1 MLNLVFLG
9 PPGAGKGTQ
18 ARTMASK
25 RGLAHVSTGDLF
37 REAVRART
45 ELGEKAQRY
54 LDDGLLV
61 PDKIVCDMVRER
73 LGSPDAQKGFIL
85 DGFPRTSGQAERLD
99 EDLAEMGRKLTAAVD
114 FELEDAEALLRL
126 GGRLTCSGC
135 GAMYHETH
143 NPPAAKGICDK
154 CGEKVAV
161 RDDDRPETIRRRL
174 QEYREKTA
182 PLAAYYAERDLLRRI
197 PACGTIN
204 EIEAVLERLLGD
216 R

>member
-45 ELGEKAQRY
+45 ELGEKAQAY

-73 LGSPDAQKGFIL
+73 LGSPDAEKGFIL

-135 GAMYHETH
+135 GAMYHESH
-143 NPPAAKGICDK
+143 NPPATKGICDK
-154 CGEKVAV
+154 CGEQVAV